1 MVPKTFPFKN
11 NEKSENLKN
20 LYYEK
25 NLSKNFFLIYSI
37 LGERTM
43 PIKKKTTITP
53 QVNLVII

>member
-43 PIKKKTTITP
+43 PIKKKQSHLKSIW
-53 QVNLVII
+53 